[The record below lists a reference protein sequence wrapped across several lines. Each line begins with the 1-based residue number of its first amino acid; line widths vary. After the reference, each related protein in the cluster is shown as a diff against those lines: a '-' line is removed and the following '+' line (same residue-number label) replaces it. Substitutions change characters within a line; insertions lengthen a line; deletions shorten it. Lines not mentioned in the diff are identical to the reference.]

1 MNPVITTAAAV
12 LALAALLALSHV
24 PLGTW
29 IHRVFTDERD
39 WRVERLAYR
48 LVGVDP
54 RTEQRWTVY
63 ALSVLAFSVVS
74 VVLLFLLLVGQGLL
88 PWSLGRSIDWHTAV
102 NTAVSFVTNTN
113 WQSYAGE
120 AAPDTP
126 CRPWA

>member
-54 RTEQRWTVY
+54 RTEQRWTGY

-88 PWSLGRSIDWHTAV
+88 PWSWAARSTG
-102 NTAVSFVTNTN
+102 TPPSTPLSLFTTNTN

-120 AAPDTP
+120 SGTRIHRAG
-126 CRPWA
+126 R